1 MLSKRM
7 ADRPP
12 RYKNGGEMLKANY
25 DSERKDGIL
34 VSYKVAAGVLI
45 YKGALVCL
53 NAQGYAVSAR
63 DEGGLRFVGIAYER
77 GDNTG
82 GLTGASV
89 RVWKD
94 GSFRVPMAGA
104 AREDLG
110 ALAYAV
116 DDNTVALDTGF
127 SVYTGTIVEIPAE
140 GVVRILIR
148 NAVR

>member
-53 NAQGYAVSAR
+53 NDSGYAVPAK
-63 DEGGLRFVGIAYER
+63 DELGLRLVGVAYER
-77 GDNTG
+77 GDNTD
-82 GLTGASV
+82 GASATV

-94 GSFRVPMAGA
+94 GSFGFAMFSP
-104 AREDLG
+104 ARENLG
-110 ALAYAV
+110 QSVYII
-116 DDNTVALDTGF
+116 DDDTVGLDTSF
-127 SVYTGTIVEIPAE
+127 SIFAGTIVEIPAKNI
-140 GVVRILIR
+140 VRILIR